1 MKYNETGFRALYNGF
16 AAFPMNDK
24 YRKAMEGYPNIED
37 ANCMLVYGYIDIE
50 AGFTLE
56 VIAAGIEHNK
66 EFRFFD
72 QSDTTRF
79 FIRVGAVEN
88 DEFDLLD
95 NSDNSLSK
103 RYAKKLEMLTSYAV
117 NEEIQKTRDLEF
129 LDGSRHPYYPDDVQV
144 YITKDGLSPEVCWTR
159 LVGLDEHCIMGV
171 LLNEPNQNF
180 GCHQGEKIA
189 FFVQE
194 TEEKKIICISDM
206 NPSQILKPEDLEDGS
221 MLKTAITAFNSE
233 RTKQGLIQIMEIL
246 RDSLVW
252 IPCNAVLSD
261 VDQKALADLVSR
273 ADGNLD
279 SLKGIEISNQE
290 NIRMIPDILQNGD
303 DFFFP
308 AFITTEDMGE
318 YGQNF
323 SKVQKHFLEVIA
335 LARNNE
341 KNVSGIVI
349 NAFSEP
355 WVLDKELFDYVEKM
369 KSRMVQ

>member
-1 MKYNETGFRALYNGF
+1 
-16 AAFPMNDK
+16 
-24 YRKAMEGYPNIED
+24 
-37 ANCMLVYGYIDIE
+37 
-50 AGFTLE
+50 
-56 VIAAGIEHNK
+56 
-66 EFRFFD
+66 
-72 QSDTTRF
+72 
-79 FIRVGAVEN
+79 
-88 DEFDLLD
+88 
-95 NSDNSLSK
+95 
-103 RYAKKLEMLTSYAV
+103 
-117 NEEIQKTRDLEF
+117 
-129 LDGSRHPYYPDDVQV
+129 
-144 YITKDGLSPEVCWTR
+144 
-159 LVGLDEHCIMGV
+159 
-171 LLNEPNQNF
+171 
-180 GCHQGEKIA
+180 
-189 FFVQE
+189 
-194 TEEKKIICISDM
+194 M